1 MVEDLEVLERKEIVT
16 LEKWEQQQ
24 NQFYANISYIG
35 VNLHEHMEQVHIIL
49 HNMYTDI
56 TYPAVIFRVG
66 EHEVK
71 SRIHVS
77 HFHSCP
83 VNEYIH
89 K

>member
-1 MVEDLEVLERKEIVT
+1 MLERKEIVT
-16 LEKWEQQQ
+16 LEECEQQR
-24 NQFYANISYIG
+24 NQFYANIPCIG
-35 VNLHEHMEQVHIIL
+35 DTLHELKRGVSAHHFTQHA
-49 HNMYTDI
+49 HI
-56 TYPAVIFRVG
+56 TYPAVIFGVG